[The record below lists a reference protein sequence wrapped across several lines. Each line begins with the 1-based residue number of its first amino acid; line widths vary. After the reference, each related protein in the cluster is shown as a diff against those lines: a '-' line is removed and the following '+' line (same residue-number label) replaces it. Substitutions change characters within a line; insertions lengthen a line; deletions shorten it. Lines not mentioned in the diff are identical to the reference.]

1 MGNSFFQIS
10 SSAQEELSSM
20 TWFAIVFPGF
30 WQVEEV
36 NSQHAR
42 WRARNSPTLLCA
54 TVLQKRCRENC
65 LEANTCSRATQSLR
79 ARNKSEKIDRPI
91 EAPDHISLTWLH
103 SLPLG
108 YPKGQSPLLD
118 GQKILGQQVSQKKMI
133 KFAWPI
139 KMTERNGGY
148 GGFLYLPITPQRW
161 RFKRPLSI
169 RPQRRRFVHG
179 VHPFGNA

>member
-1 MGNSFFQIS
+1 MLKRNYLAWPDLLLFS
-10 SSAQEELSSM
+10 
-20 TWFAIVFPGF
+20 PGF

-54 TVLQKRCRENC
+54 TVLKKRCRENC

-108 YPKGQSPLLD
+108 YPKGQSPILD
-118 GQKILGQQVSQKKMI
+118 GQKIMGQQVSQKKMI

-148 GGFLYLPITPQRW
+148 GGFLYLPITPQRR
-161 RFKRPLSI
+161 RFKRP
-169 RPQRRRFVHG
+169 PQHQTSETPLCAWSSSLWQRV
-179 VHPFGNA
+179 ALTLE